1 MKIKIKMYR
10 LPQQLAVTV
19 DLSDGTRDSVNS
31 VSEILAATDYTG
43 GRLGLLESTV
53 NLFKLRKFSSNNK
66 QTPKEEWPMCKLFI
80 GLYISKCCF
89 IRNNNDY

>member
-10 LPQQLAVTV
+10 LPQQLAVTAVALVHQMGRPIRWV
-19 DLSDGTRDSVNS
+19 DLSDGTRESVNS

-53 NLFKLRKFSSNNK
+53 NLFKPRKFSSNK
-66 QTPKEEWPMCKLFI
+66 
-80 GLYISKCCF
+80 
-89 IRNNNDY
+89 